1 MLISSQKDVAD
12 YVAQK
17 VLSQTMFK
25 NNFSFGI
32 EKGQYLDLGVNFSQG
47 TSSDNLTS
55 RNFYLLLY

>member
-1 MLISSQKDVAD
+1 MLISSQKDVAN

-32 EKGQYLDLGVNFSQG
+32 EKGQCLDLGVNFNQG
-47 TSSDNLTS
+47 TSSGNLTS
-55 RNFYLLLY
+55 KSFDLLLY